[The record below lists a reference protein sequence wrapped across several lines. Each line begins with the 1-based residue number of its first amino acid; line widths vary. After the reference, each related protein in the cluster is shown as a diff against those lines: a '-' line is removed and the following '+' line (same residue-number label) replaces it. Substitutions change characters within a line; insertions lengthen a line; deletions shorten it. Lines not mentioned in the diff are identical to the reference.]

1 MMNLN
6 QEAVQNI
13 KISYCVKWKC
23 LNLIVA
29 GHLEVLV
36 LRLPSPRHV
45 EDCDASL
52 YSRPQGRTIHEHL
65 LILQPNQTDR
75 GNPG

>member
-36 LRLPSPRHV
+36 LHLPSPRGNHFAV
-45 EDCDASL
+45 ML
-52 YSRPQGRTIHEHL
+52 RY
-65 LILQPNQTDR
+65 ILGHKVVRYTSIF
-75 GNPG
+75 